1 MNSSPLYTFTD
12 GFIQNPTPL
21 SQAGRVFEKWSFKV
35 LPSDMQMIPQT
46 VSIAMGDPGV
56 RHVNENN
63 KTFRLRCI
71 KWPGAELPN
80 EHVWAVADT
89 SWIPYS
95 YFNLNGTAL
104 QQRKKVYNGKDLPID
119 ITGLL
124 KDGENVFEIAV
135 IAKSGDTTHLN
146 YLIAIEAVRV
156 SSQQSI
162 KQNCLEHNRVSA
174 EQVLEGTKNKLS
186 GNDDDDEIQM
196 VGSSLT
202 IGLFDPF
209 AQASIC
215 NIPVRGKA
223 CLHNDCFDL
232 DTFLET
238 RSRKGDA
245 SVPDQWKCPICN
257 ADARPHMLIVDGFL
271 EDVKSQL
278 QSQGR
283 SRTRQIIVQHDGT
296 WKPKAEVREG
306 VSDRGVSDEPSTP
319 DGARQSVSV
328 PAEII
333 DLSD

>member
-1 MNSSPLYTFTD
+1 
-12 GFIQNPTPL
+12 
-21 SQAGRVFEKWSFKV
+21 
-35 LPSDMQMIPQT
+35 MQRIPQT

-56 RHVNENN
+56 RDVNENT
-63 KTFRLRCI
+63 KIFRLRCI
-71 KWPGAELPN
+71 KWTGTELPN

-104 QQRKKVYNGKDLPID
+104 QQRKKLHNGKDLPID

-124 KDGENVFEIAV
+124 KAGGNVLEIAV
-135 IAKSGDTTHLN
+135 IGKSSDVTHSN

-162 KQNCLEHNRVSA
+162 KQNCLEHNRVSVDL
-174 EQVLEGTKNKLS
+174 VLESIKNKLS
-186 GNDDDDEIQM
+186 GDNNDDEIQM

-223 CLHNDCFDL
+223 CLHIDCFDL
-232 DTFLET
+232 DTFLKT

-278 QSQGR
+278 ESQGR
-283 SRTRQIIVQHDGT
+283 SRTRQIIVQQDGT

-306 VSDRGVSDEPSTP
+306 VSDRGVSDEASTP
-319 DGARQSVSV
+319 DRAGQSVSV
-328 PAEII
+328 PAQVI